1 MRCVSSECRHFIHTH
16 SFLYDCMHSVLS
28 SHSLLFEWCLFL
40 AQSFHSLHSLLLFFV
55 FKNKKKRE
63 TILWPFFSLQNVF
76 FNIFLIG
83 NVKKANFL
91 PKKKSAEPSILQT
104 KSSPVQLAIRC
115 SYKYHKQNNRNWC
128 VCDSITFFMLPMH
141 DNNTTMAMSS

>member
-28 SHSLLFEWCLFL
+28 LPSLLFEWCLFL
-40 AQSFHSLHSLLLFFV
+40 AQSFHSLHSLLLPFV
-55 FKNKKKRE
+55 FKNEKKTRNNFM
-63 TILWPFFSLQNVF
+63 TVFFFAKCF